1 MLSYF
6 TRDAEPVEPW
16 FALFIQLL
24 YSLAAIL
31 KLCQN
36 AWPLMRSMCAP
47 LTTAVLPLLGGVFLK
62 YEAQSFL
69 ENENWSLEDLRNSQS
84 SAQYANW
91 KDNLPKGRLYSSAM
105 LC

>member
-1 MLSYF
+1 MP
-6 TRDAEPVEPW
+6 ECM
-16 FALFIQLL
+16 
-24 YSLAAIL
+24 AAHAQYV
-31 KLCQN
+31 C
-36 AWPLMRSMCAP
+36 
-47 LTTAVLPLLGGVFLK
+47 TTHNCSTVLPLRGGVFLK